1 MAGEDEGAFM
11 NDLGWD
17 LAVTAAGALDADE
30 KNAVLGDLAESG
42 VGGAKALSEIC
53 GLVLRRQTELWMNW
67 RPWVLLFAVVVPSG
81 LVLSIESRLT
91 AGINSVYLWM
101 YLNNLGTDLLHNR
114 GFWYELGSSV
124 PLIVGSFLKL
134 ACWSWTAGMLIGF
147 ASKRVI
153 KSSYPALLVVLM
165 LAFAVAAPFYLA
177 QVARIFLA
185 PARIMPEM
193 NDPISQVPFYRS
205 LYPWLVQFVMV
216 AVPSVYGIRHSRGAA
231 KLSGPLKAA
240 VVILIALASAEIF
253 VESIRLWFIWIP
265 HTIAHNIFPYL
276 AALSPLHW
284 LVYWP
289 VAYLLAMKLRRT
301 VRGPVVASQS

>member
-1 MAGEDEGAFM
+1 M

-53 GLVLRRQTELWMNW
+53 GLVVRRQAQLWMDW
-67 RPWVLLFAVVVPSG
+67 RPWVLLFAVVAPLG
-81 LVLSIESRLT
+81 FVLSIESRFT

-101 YLNNLGTDLLHNR
+101 YLNNLGADLLRNR
-114 GFWYELGSSV
+114 GFWYELGSSL

-153 KSSYPALLVVLM
+153 KSSYPALLAVLM
-165 LAFAVAAPFYLA
+165 LAFAVGAPFYLA
-177 QVARIFLA
+177 QVDRIFLG

-205 LYPWLVQFVMV
+205 LYPWLAQLAVVT
-216 AVPSVYGIRHSRGAA
+216 VPSVYGIRHSRGAA
-231 KLSGPLKAA
+231 KLQGLFKAA

-276 AALSPLHW
+276 AHLGPLHW
-284 LVYWP
+284 IVYWP
-289 VAYLLAMKLRRT
+289 VAYVLAMKLRRA
-301 VRGPVVASQS
+301 VRAPGVAS